1 MTAWL
6 VALTLASAYLI
17 NKNLRIGSRLD
28 QAVKEVNK
36 ESESEAIRKV
46 QRTVPLGD
54 RMQDLNLQDLP
65 ASDVKK
71 LEQQRVAAAR
81 EVVAYEAPVI
91 PEIQGVY
98 LHFDRHGI

>member
-36 ESESEAIRKV
+36 ESESEAI
-46 QRTVPLGD
+46 
-54 RMQDLNLQDLP
+54 N
-65 ASDVKK
+65 
-71 LEQQRVAAAR
+71 
-81 EVVAYEAPVI
+81 
-91 PEIQGVY
+91 
-98 LHFDRHGI
+98 